1 MRDYAKVCEV
11 DSAIVVVIQIRKD
24 SISMRKTINKTIGT
38 KIGKYLATALLAGVC
53 SVANAEV
60 SGVFA
65 GLQVG
70 YGDLVY
76 KVQTRTNGL
85 AQYPSDKNVSDM
97 QYGGILGYKHFFS
110 DKFGFRLGGYFTY
123 TNLRFVDDMQ
133 QKQDISVMAYGGSF
147 DVLLNAVSKPSVD
160 AGFYAGFYIGGK
172 TYDSARINELEEQWR
187 LNATRQGT
195 QTIAKTHLDVGANLG
210 MRIHYLKYNGI
221 EVGVSLPFFEHILY
235 QRSQETLGMVVSYR
249 HSTTSNYAVYFRYT
263 LSINT
268 SKGSSSQSTPAST
281 KTASKGGAKSTA
293 KPSTQNRS
301 QANTR
306 GGSNARGASNA
317 RGGTP
322 TRSGN
327 NARSGNP
334 RTTSAYRR

>member
-1 MRDYAKVCEV
+1 MRN
-11 DSAIVVVIQIRKD
+11 
-24 SISMRKTINKTIGT
+24 TIKTIGT
-38 KIGKYLATALLAGVC
+38 KLSKYLATALLTGVC

-76 KVQTRTNGL
+76 NKNTRTNGIT
-85 AQYPSDKNVSDM
+85 QFPYNHTVSDM

-123 TNLRFVDDMQ
+123 TNLRFVDDRQ
-133 QKQDISVMAYGGSF
+133 EKQDISVMAYGGAF

-160 AGFYAGFYIGGK
+160 AGFFAGFYLGGK

-187 LNATRQGT
+187 LNANRQGT
-195 QTIAKTHLDVGANLG
+195 QTITKTHLDLGANLG
-210 MRIHYLKYNGI
+210 MRIHYMKYNGI
-221 EVGVSLPFFEHILY
+221 EIGVNLPFFEHILY
-235 QRSQETLGMVVSYR
+235 QRSQETLGLVVNYR
-249 HSTTSNYAVYFRYT
+249 HSVKSNYAVYFRYT

-268 SKGSSSQSTPAST
+268 SKGNSSQSTPAST
-281 KTASKGGAKSTA
+281 KSTGKSSPKSSA
-293 KPSTQNRS
+293 RPSFAPQNRGY
-301 QANTR
+301 ANTR
-306 GGSNARGASNA
+306 GASNTRNTNNARATNNA
-317 RGGTP
+317 RSTNNVRGTSPTRASTP
-322 TRSGN
+322 TRSPN

>member
-1 MRDYAKVCEV
+1 
-11 DSAIVVVIQIRKD
+11 
-24 SISMRKTINKTIGT
+24 MRKTINKTIGT
-38 KIGKYLATALLAGVC
+38 KMGKYLATALLSCVC

-60 SGVFA
+60 SGFFG

-70 YGDLVY
+70 YGDFVH
-76 KVQTRTNGL
+76 KVQTRTGGRT
-85 AQYPSDKNVSDM
+85 QFPSDRTESDM

-123 TNLRFVDDMQ
+123 TNLRFVDDEQ
-133 QKQDISVMAYGGSF
+133 KKQDISIMSYGGLF

-160 AGFYAGFYIGGK
+160 AGFYAGFYLGGK
-172 TYDSARINELEEQWR
+172 TYDSARLNELEEQWR

-195 QTIAKTHLDVGANLG
+195 QTITKTHLDVGANLG
-210 MRIHYLKYNGI
+210 MRIHYMKYNGI
-221 EVGVSLPFFEHILY
+221 EIGVNLPFFENILY
-235 QRSQETLGMVVSYR
+235 QRSQETLGTVVSYR
-249 HSTTSNYAVYFRYT
+249 HSAKSNYAVYFRYT

-268 SKGSSSQSTPAST
+268 SKGSSTQSTPTST
-281 KTASKGGAKSTA
+281 KGASKGGAKSTA
-293 KPSTQNRS
+293 KPQNRS

-306 GGSNARGASNA
+306 GGSNARGASSNA

-322 TRSGN
+322 TRSTN
-327 NARSGNP
+327 NTRGGNP

>member
-1 MRDYAKVCEV
+1 
-11 DSAIVVVIQIRKD
+11 
-24 SISMRKTINKTIGT
+24 MRKTINKTIGT
-38 KIGKYLATALLAGVC
+38 KMGKYLATALLSCVC

-60 SGVFA
+60 SGFFG

-70 YGDLVY
+70 YGDFVH
-76 KVQTRTNGL
+76 KVQTRTGGRT
-85 AQYPSDKNVSDM
+85 QFPSDRTESDM

-123 TNLRFVDDMQ
+123 TNLRFVDDEQ
-133 QKQDISVMAYGGSF
+133 KKQDISIMSYGGLF

-160 AGFYAGFYIGGK
+160 AGFYAGFYLGGK
-172 TYDSARINELEEQWR
+172 TYDSARLNELEEQWR
-187 LNATRQGT
+187 LNANRQGT
-195 QTIAKTHLDVGANLG
+195 QTITKTHLDVGANLG
-210 MRIHYLKYNGI
+210 MRIHYMKYNGI
-221 EVGVSLPFFEHILY
+221 EIGVNLPFFENILY
-235 QRSQETLGMVVSYR
+235 QRSQETLGTVVSYR
-249 HSTTSNYAVYFRYT
+249 HSAKSNYAVYFRYT

-268 SKGSSSQSTPAST
+268 SKGNSSQSTPAST
-281 KTASKGGAKSTA
+281 KSTSKGGAKSTA

-322 TRSGN
+322 TRSTN
-327 NARSGNP
+327 NTRSGNP